1 MLKRWMAACLAFIC
15 LTPLMGFAE
24 EGSLPAAPG
33 ATAAPVVKVTQVAQ
47 LQTAEAPEEATPAP
61 LRDEDMTQAMI
72 FTPNTGKASLR
83 EKAYKKAKLIKQCKG
98 GTIVEVLEY
107 GKQWT
112 KIKDGKR
119 EGYIRTDCLKFLDA
133 ARQPIATADLSWRGT
148 TTGGT
153 RINIRNAPDME
164 SHVIGQWR
172 TGTDVMIFSHQD
184 GWYEVEAFNMHGFV
198 AEEYVTVKGE

>member
-1 MLKRWMAACLAFIC
+1 MKHRLLICVVLMCVLFAAAVLAETQEEAGS
-15 LTPLMGFAE
+15 TPAI
-24 EGSLPAAPG
+24 
-33 ATAAPVVKVTQVAQ
+33 KVTQIAQ
-47 LQTAEAPEEATPAP
+47 LATPEPSNEPEAPQGEVELEEAF
-61 LRDEDMTQAMI
+61 I

-83 EKAYKKAKLIKQCKG
+83 AKPYEKGKLIKQCKG